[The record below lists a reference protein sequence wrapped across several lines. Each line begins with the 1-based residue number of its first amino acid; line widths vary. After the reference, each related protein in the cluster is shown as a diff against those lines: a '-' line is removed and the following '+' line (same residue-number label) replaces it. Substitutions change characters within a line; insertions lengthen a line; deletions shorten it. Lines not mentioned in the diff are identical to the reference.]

1 MPRLMLHRI
10 GFYVGFS
17 VFLHLIVGALWLR
30 DADFVVA
37 TKATESVSMS
47 VGLQAAMAGGE
58 QESEA
63 TQPDTAQAKVPS
75 VTTSDSAPKEAL
87 QEVVDE
93 PLSELPEP
101 AEDKAPPPVER
112 RSPEA
117 KADKPVPEPEPE
129 PELVPDPVVA
139 ERSEPV
145 KQAEPTAQP
154 EQVEQPLA
162 NQKADDNTQTENEMV
177 EAVVGHAGEDGSSA
191 EEVVMEETGIA
202 QANSADVDNQYDL
215 LVRQHLLENKQ
226 TPRVMGARRMEEVIT
241 VEFTLDRN
249 GNVLS
254 HQLVGL
260 SRVREL
266 NQVGGRLVE
275 NAMPFPRAPAGVSWQ
290 SRVYTIDVRY
300 QIN

>member
-1 MPRLMLHRI
+1 MPRLMSQRI
-10 GFYVGFS
+10 GFYVGLS
-17 VFLHLIVGALWLR
+17 VFLHLIVGVFWLKQ
-30 DADFVVA
+30 DADSVVA

-58 QESEA
+58 QKSDA
-63 TQPDTAQAKVPS
+63 TQPDTAQAKVPL

-101 AEDKAPPPVER
+101 AEDKAAPPVER
-112 RSPEA
+112 RSPVA
-117 KADKPVPEPEPE
+117 KTDKPVPEP
-129 PELVPDPVVA
+129 VPDPVVA
-139 ERSEPV
+139 ERPDPV
-145 KQAEPTAQP
+145 KQSEPTAQL
-154 EQVEQPLA
+154 EQVEQPLV
-162 NQKADDNTQTENEMV
+162 NQKAVDNTQAENEMV
-177 EAVVGHAGEDGSSA
+177 EAVAGHAGEDGSSA
-191 EEVVMEETGIA
+191 EGVVMEETGIA
-202 QANSADVDNQYDL
+202 QANSADVDNRYDL

-226 TPRVMGARRMEEVIT
+226 TPRVMGARRIEEVIT

-266 NQVGGRLVE
+266 NQAGGRLVE
-275 NAMPFPRAPAGVSWQ
+275 SAMPFPRAPAGISWQ

-300 QIN
+300 QIK